1 MTKALHALYSRVDA
15 ISTKLFCDKNLL
27 LYSSWQDL
35 KVPVG
40 MLTTPS
46 MITEWMAQ
54 HVEDTAT
61 DNSQHFHHSS
71 VTIINATIYW

>member
-46 MITEWMAQ
+46 MITE
-54 HVEDTAT
+54 
-61 DNSQHFHHSS
+61 
-71 VTIINATIYW
+71 